1 MKVRV
6 EWFDIVVMYESL
18 DEVVIDLIAQFANS
32 EDWASVERWEELMN
46 SGKWGSMTVEEKTQ
60 RLRDD
65 SDEYIEKLTLEGE

>member
-18 DEVVIDLIAQFANS
+18 DEVVIDLTAQFANS
-32 EDWASVERWEELMN
+32 EDWASVERWGELMN

>member
-18 DEVVIDLIAQFANS
+18 DEVVIDLTAQFANS
-32 EDWASVERWEELMN
+32 EDWASVERWGELVN

-65 SDEYIEKLTLEGE
+65 SDEYIEKITLEGE

>member
-1 MKVRV
+1 MKIRV

-18 DEVVIDLIAQFANS
+18 DEVVIDLTAQFANS
-32 EDWASVERWEELMN
+32 EDWASVERWGELMN
-46 SGKWGSMTVEEKTQ
+46 SGKWGSMTVEEKAQ